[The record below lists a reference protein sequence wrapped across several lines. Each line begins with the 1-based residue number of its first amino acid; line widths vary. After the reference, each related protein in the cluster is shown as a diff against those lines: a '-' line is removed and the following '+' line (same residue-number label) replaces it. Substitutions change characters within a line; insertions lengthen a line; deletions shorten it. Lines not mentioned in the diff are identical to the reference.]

1 MKKIIYIFAIITLL
15 NAVAFAQ
22 ELPATSYQ
30 AVTWSADGKHL
41 AFTGMLVKSMK
52 PFSMQA
58 DIYISKADGTQMKKV
73 TGDETNDFSSSWS
86 KDGKRIYFG
95 ASIQGTKTGDIASV
109 KTDGSGLVYL
119 TKNAGRNS
127 EPSVSPDGKWIAFES
142 DRDGGKVQLYI
153 MKTDGSGLKRLTS
166 DTAIAYYTPVW
177 SPDGKK
183 LVYYAEKGDNKDQI
197 WTMNADGSNAT
208 LLTNNVGHNFYP
220 AWSPD
225 GKHIIFCSPGEDREQ
240 VIYRMNADGSDK
252 KRLLAMSSS
261 WARYSPNGK
270 WIAFISGKFP
280 NTAVYVAKA
289 DGADAKKITP

>member
-1 MKKIIYIFAIITLL
+1 MKKTIYLFAIITALAAAGL
-15 NAVAFAQ
+15 SQ

-30 AVTWSADGKHL
+30 GVTWSADGKHL
-41 AFTGMLVKSMK
+41 AFTAMLIKSMK

-58 DIYISKADGTQMKKV
+58 DIYISRPDGTQMKKV
-73 TGDETNDFSSSWS
+73 TGDETNDFLAAWS
-86 KDGKRIYFG
+86 KDGKRVYFG
-95 ASIQGTKTGDIASV
+95 ASVPDSKTGDIASI
-109 KTDGSGLVYL
+109 KTDGTGLVYL

-142 DRDGGKVQLYI
+142 DRDGGKVQIYI

-166 DTAIAYYTPVW
+166 DGAIAYYTPVW

-183 LVYYAEKGDNKDQI
+183 LVYYAEKGDRKDQI
-197 WTMNADGSNAT
+197 WTMNADGSNPV
-208 LLTNNVGHNFYP
+208 LLTNNTGHNFYA

-225 GKHIIFCSPGEDREQ
+225 GKHIIYCSPEEGGEQ

-252 KRLLAMSSS
+252 KRLLPMSSS
-261 WARYSPNGK
+261 WARYSPDGK

-280 NTAVYVAKA
+280 STAVYVAKA
-289 DGADAKKITP
+289 DGTNPKKVTP